1 MNTIHSSLTTAVSSQ
16 KSYRAD
22 THAKPHTAQREDPTT
37 IAIVS
42 PSRLLHE
49 GLATAL
55 GRYLNVVVVAG
66 YDGDVVPDD
75 ADNTAQITLLDGSLG
90 RERVYSWLTYWRE
103 QRTPVLVLE
112 LPNDPGV
119 IVDYLQAGAS
129 SYCAQGAPIVEVAMA
144 IQSLRHGKPQ
154 FSPDVS
160 AEICA
165 RLWTLGVPNRETSI
179 RHTLTPRETEIL
191 RCLAAGMSNQEIAD
205 HFVIHILTVKH
216 HVHHILKKLNLS
228 RRWDAAR
235 IAIESGLTL
244 DDIRQSG

>member
-75 ADNTAQITLLDGSLG
+75 ADDAAQITLLDRPGTRARLFVADLLARAAHASSGAGACPMIPASSWITYRRARRRTAPVRRRPGSG
-90 RERVYSWLTYWRE
+90 DG
-103 QRTPVLVLE
+103 
-112 LPNDPGV
+112 DPGAR
-119 IVDYLQAGAS
+119 DTQA
-129 SYCAQGAPIVEVAMA
+129 
-144 IQSLRHGKPQ
+144 
-154 FSPDVS
+154 
-160 AEICA
+160 
-165 RLWTLGVPNRETSI
+165 VP
-179 RHTLTPRETEIL
+179 
-191 RCLAAGMSNQEIAD
+191 A
-205 HFVIHILTVKH
+205 
-216 HVHHILKKLNLS
+216 
-228 RRWDAAR
+228 
-235 IAIESGLTL
+235 
-244 DDIRQSG
+244 